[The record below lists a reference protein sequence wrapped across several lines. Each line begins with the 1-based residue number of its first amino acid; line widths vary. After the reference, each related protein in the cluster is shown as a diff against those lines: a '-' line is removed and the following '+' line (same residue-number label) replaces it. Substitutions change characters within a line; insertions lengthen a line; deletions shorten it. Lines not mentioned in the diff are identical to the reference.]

1 MRRTPKG
8 LRLHIAIFG
17 RRNVGK
23 SSILNALTRQEVS
36 IVSEIAGTTTDPV
49 EKAMELLPI
58 GPVLFIDT
66 AGLDDIG
73 ALGEKR
79 VAKTYKV
86 FERADII
93 LLVSQA
99 NVWGEYEEEIL
110 EEARRRKTPILVILN
125 KTDLF
130 KPEQDLGPVR
140 SNPPLADAPNGHRGT
155 SNGAKAKLNKEK
167 IPYVETC
174 ALNQGWE
181 TAAKIKNELI
191 KLLPS
196 DWITPCPIIADLIE
210 ADDLIILVIPIDK
223 EAPKGRIILPQ
234 QQTLREIL
242 DKKATAL
249 VVNERNLGKAI
260 SNLKQPP
267 KIVVTD
273 SQVFEQVFASTPL
286 DIPVTSFSMLF
297 ARCKGDLKQLT
308 EGAKRIDELNPGDKI
323 LIAEACTHHPIGDD
337 IGRAK
342 IPNWISE
349 RVGSKIGPAPDS
361 QCRVNFDIYSG
372 HDFPSNLK
380 QYKLIVH
387 CGACMLN
394 RKEVLN
400 RIYEAKSQG
409 VPITNYGV
417 AIAYLHNKLERA
429 LEPFEKKKRD
439 ENEKRLS

>member
-49 EKAMELLPI
+49 EKPMELLPI

-110 EEARRRKTPILVILN
+110 EEARKRKTPILVIFN
-125 KTDLF
+125 KIDLF
-130 KPEQDLGPVR
+130 KPEQRL
-140 SNPPLADAPNGHRGT
+140 
-155 SNGAKAKLNKEK
+155 KAKLNKER

-181 TAAKIKNELI
+181 TTAKIKNELI

-196 DWITPCPIIADLIE
+196 DWISPCPIIADLIE
-210 ADDLIILVIPIDK
+210 ADDLIVLVIPIDK

-234 QQTLREIL
+234 EQTLREIL

-249 VVNERNLGKAI
+249 VVNEENLGKAI

-286 DIPVTSFSMLF
+286 DIPVTSFSILF

-308 EGAKRIDELNPGDKI
+308 EGAKGIDELNPGDKI

-337 IGRAK
+337 IGRVK

-349 RVGSKIGPAPDS
+349 RVGSKIDPAPDS

-372 HDFPSNLK
+372 HDFPSDLK

-429 LEPFEKKKRD
+429 LEPFKKKKRD

>member
-49 EKAMELLPI
+49 EKPMELLPI

-110 EEARRRKTPILVILN
+110 EEARKRKTPILVIFN
-125 KTDLF
+125 KIDLF
-130 KPEQDLGPVR
+130 KPEQRL
-140 SNPPLADAPNGHRGT
+140 
-155 SNGAKAKLNKEK
+155 KAKLNKER

-181 TAAKIKNELI
+181 TTAKIKNELI

-196 DWITPCPIIADLIE
+196 DWISPCPIIADLIE
-210 ADDLIILVIPIDK
+210 ADDLIVLVIPIDK

-234 QQTLREIL
+234 EQTLREIL

-249 VVNERNLGKAI
+249 VVNEENLGKAI

-286 DIPVTSFSMLF
+286 DIPVTSFSILF

-337 IGRAK
+337 IGRVK

-372 HDFPSNLK
+372 HDFPSDLK

-429 LEPFEKKKRD
+429 LEPFKKKKRD

>member
-49 EKAMELLPI
+49 EKPMELLPI

-110 EEARRRKTPILVILN
+110 EEARKRKTPILVILN
-125 KTDLF
+125 KIDLF
-130 KPEQDLGPVR
+130 KPEQDL
-140 SNPPLADAPNGHRGT
+140 
-155 SNGAKAKLNKEK
+155 KAKLNKER

-181 TAAKIKNELI
+181 TTAKIKNELI

-196 DWITPCPIIADLIE
+196 DWISPCPIIADLIE
-210 ADDLIILVIPIDK
+210 ADDLIVLVIPIDK

-234 QQTLREIL
+234 EQTLREIL

-249 VVNERNLGKAI
+249 VVNEENLGKAI

-286 DIPVTSFSMLF
+286 DIPVTSFSILF

-308 EGAKRIDELNPGDKI
+308 EGAKGIDELNPGDKI

-337 IGRAK
+337 IGRVK

-349 RVGSKIGPAPDS
+349 RVGSKIDPAPDS

-372 HDFPSNLK
+372 HDFPSDLK

-429 LEPFEKKKRD
+429 LEPFKKKKRD